1 MRAFNRE
8 FRAGMP
14 ERIKELVTNVA
25 KGYGCSADCDYYFG
39 PSPLINDDEE
49 LVELARKAAEKE
61 LGEGCLKHLPK
72 MTGAEDFS
80 VYMEHIPGV
89 YGYLGFRNKEKGNR
103 VQPPSSRR
111 STLTNRCF
119 ATVPAFMHSLRW
131 IIWRRRPE
139 VRFN

>member
-1 MRAFNRE
+1 
-8 FRAGMP
+8 
-14 ERIKELVTNVA
+14 
-25 KGYGCSADCDYYFG
+25 GYGCSADCDYYFG

-89 YGYLGFRNKEKGNR
+89 YGYLGFRN
-103 VQPPSSRR
+103 
-111 STLTNRCF
+111 
-119 ATVPAFMHSLRW
+119 
-131 IIWRRRPE
+131 
-139 VRFN
+139 